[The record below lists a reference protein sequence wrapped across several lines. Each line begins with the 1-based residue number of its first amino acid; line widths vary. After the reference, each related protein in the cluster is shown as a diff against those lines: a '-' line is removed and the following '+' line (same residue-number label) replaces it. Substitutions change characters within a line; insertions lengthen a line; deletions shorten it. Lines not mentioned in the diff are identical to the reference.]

1 MQTNCLRYLST
12 RDYAATKRS
21 LNDKRF
27 ANNWFKAGPLQSKEL
42 KPTHSAIF
50 ANLALSNDE
59 SFVVTGGLY
68 QWEASVLKLS
78 IGELFGIQNK
88 VRPTV
93 VHSAVPY
100 NEDDDEKNY
109 VRCVAISPDDR
120 RIFSG
125 SWDQRVCVHDI
136 QRFETLL
143 L

>member
-1 MQTNCLRYLST
+1 MQTNLPKFHNS
-12 RDYAATKRS
+12 RDYADRNKP
-21 LNDKRF
+21 LFDKRF
-27 ANNWFKAGPLQSKEL
+27 ANNWFKKGPLQSKNFVVHCSE
-42 KPTHSAIF
+42 IF

-125 SWDQRVCVHDI
+125 SWDQRVFVHDI
-136 QRFETLL
+136 QRFETHLL
-143 L
+143 